1 DSHRRAATKE
11 GPGMSIAA
19 AVFLAA
25 VGAILYFAV
34 DEEIAGIDLNTVG
47 IILMGAGAVGLL
59 LTMLMQFASR
69 SRRTER
75 VVEREG
81 RPVERE
87 DIRERY

>member
-1 DSHRRAATKE
+1 
-11 GPGMSIAA
+11 MSIAA

-34 DEEIAGIDLNTVG
+34 DEEIAGIDLDTVG
-47 IILMGAGAVGLL
+47 IILMVAGAVGLL
-59 LTMLMQFASR
+59 LTMLMQFGGR

-87 DIRERY
+87 ETRERY